1 MRPPPLAPRTGGQL
15 LVQGLV
21 ANGASHVFSVPGE
34 SFLGALDALYDAQNA
49 IRLIVCRQE
58 GGAAYMAEAYG
69 KLTGRPGVAFVTRGP
84 GATNAS
90 VGVHTAFQDSTPM
103 ILFIGQVARRT
114 RDREAFQEVDYR
126 RMYGPLAKWVAEI
139 DDAARVP
146 EYVSRAFHM
155 ALSGRPGPV
164 VLAVPEDVL
173 TEAAIAEDVGPAQAP
188 VAHPDPAA
196 MARLR
201 ELLARARKPLM
212 IVGGGGWSADASRDL
227 QVFAAANNIPVG
239 CAFRRQDSFDNRDDH
254 YVGDIGVAINPKLA
268 ECVREADLILAVGP
282 RLGEMTT
289 SGYTLLKPP
298 APTQTLIHVLPD
310 PDELNSVYKAELAI
324 VSGMAPFAA
333 AVRAQAPVAHEAW
346 SNWTRAAR
354 ADYLDY
360 LKPLAIPGSVQMA
373 EIVAYLNRTLSKDS
387 IVTNGAG
394 NFAVWAHRFYQFGQ
408 YGTQLGPTSGSM
420 GYGVPSAVA
429 AKILEPRRIVVSFSG
444 DGCFLMN
451 GQELATAVAHG
462 ANAIFIV
469 VNNDMYGTIRMHQ
482 EKRYPG
488 RVIGTELRNPD
499 FAQLAR
505 AYGANGDTI
514 ARTEDFAPA
523 FERALKSDRP
533 TVLEIRLN
541 PEAIT
546 PITKLADVRTN
557 ALAARAPKV

>member
-1 MRPPPLAPRTGGQL
+1 MSPSSQVPRTGGQL
-15 LVQGLV
+15 LVRGLV
-21 ANGASHVFSVPGE
+21 ANGVSHAFTVPGE
-34 SFLGALDALYDAQNA
+34 SFLGALDALHDAQNA
-49 IRLIVCRQE
+49 IRLVVCRQE

-103 ILFIGQVARRT
+103 ILFIGQVARAM

-139 DDAARVP
+139 DDPARVP
-146 EYVSRAFHM
+146 EYVSRAFHV

-173 TEAAIAEDVGPAQAP
+173 TETAIAEEIAP
-188 VAHPDPAA
+188 SRAACAHPDPAA

-201 ELLARARKPLM
+201 ELLARAQRPLM
-212 IVGGGGWSADASRDL
+212 IAGGGGWSADVTRDI
-227 QVFAAANNIPVG
+227 QAFAGANNIPVG
-239 CAFRRQDSFDNRDDH
+239 CAFRRQDSFDNRDDR

-268 ECVREADLILAVGP
+268 ARVGEADLVLAVGP

-289 SGYTLLKPP
+289 SGYTLLQPP
-298 APTQTLIHVLPD
+298 APKQTLVHVLPGAD
-310 PDELNSVYKAELAI
+310 DLNSVYKAELAV
-324 VSGMAPFAA
+324 VSGLAPFAA
-333 AVRAQAPVAHEAW
+333 ALRALNPVDPRPWDAW
-346 SNWTRAAR
+346 TKAAR
-354 ADYLDY
+354 ADYLEY
-360 LKPLAIPGSVQMA
+360 LKPLPIPGPVQMA
-373 EIVAYLNRTLSKDS
+373 EIVAHLNRVLPKDA

-394 NFAVWAHRFYQFGQ
+394 NFAVWAHRFYQFGR

-429 AKILEPRRIVVSFSG
+429 AKILEPNRIVVSFSG

-469 VNNDMYGTIRMHQ
+469 VNNGMYGTIRMHQ

-488 RVIGTELRNPD
+488 RTIGTELRNPD

-505 AYGANGDTI
+505 AYGANGETI
-514 ARTEDFAPA
+514 LATGDFAPA
-523 FERALKSDRP
+523 FARALKSDRP
-533 TVLEIRLN
+533 TVLEIRLD

-546 PITKLADVRTN
+546 PVARLSELRTK
-557 ALAARAPKV
+557 ALAGQASKR

>member
-1 MRPPPLAPRTGGQL
+1 
-15 LVQGLV
+15 
-21 ANGASHVFSVPGE
+21 
-34 SFLGALDALYDAQNA
+34 
-49 IRLIVCRQE
+49 
-58 GGAAYMAEAYG
+58 
-69 KLTGRPGVAFVTRGP
+69 
-84 GATNAS
+84 
-90 VGVHTAFQDSTPM
+90 M
-103 ILFIGQVARRT
+103 ILLIGQIARGT
-114 RDREAFQEVDYR
+114 RDREAFQEVDFR

-146 EYVSRAFHM
+146 EYVSRAFHV

-173 TEAAIAEDVGPAQAP
+173 TEAAAVEDVGPARVP

-196 MARLR
+196 MAGLR
-201 ELLARARKPLM
+201 DLLARARKPLM
-212 IVGGGGWSADASRDL
+212 IVGGGGWSAEASRDI
-227 QVFAAANNIPVG
+227 QAFAAANNLPVG

-254 YVGDIGVAINPKLA
+254 YIGDIGVAVSPKLA
-268 ECVREADLILAVGP
+268 ARVREADLVLVVGP

-298 APTQTLIHVLPD
+298 APAQKLIHVLPD

-333 AVRAQAPVAHEAW
+333 ALRALTPVAHAAW
-346 SNWTRAAR
+346 DEWTQAAR
-354 ADYLDY
+354 TDYLEY
-360 LKPLAIPGSVQMA
+360 VKPLPIPGSVQMA
-373 EIVAYLNRTLSKDS
+373 EIVAYLNRTLPKDS

-394 NFAVWAHRFYQFGQ
+394 NFAVWAHRFYQFSR

-420 GYGVPSAVA
+420 GYGVPAAVA
-429 AKILEPRRIVVSFSG
+429 AKILEPGRTVVSFSG

-451 GQELATAVAHG
+451 GQELATAVAYG

-469 VNNDMYGTIRMHQ
+469 VNNGMYGTIRLHQ

-488 RVIGTELRNPD
+488 RVIGTDLRNPD

-514 ARTEDFAPA
+514 TRTEDFAPA
-523 FERALKSDRP
+523 FARALQSERP
-533 TVLEIRLN
+533 TVLEIRLD

-546 PITKLADVRTN
+546 PIARLADVRAE
-557 ALAARAPKV
+557 ALAARGTKG

>member
-1 MRPPPLAPRTGGQL
+1 MSPSSPVPRTGGQL

-21 ANGASHVFSVPGE
+21 ANGVSHVFSVPGE

-49 IRLIVCRQE
+49 IRLVVCRQE

-103 ILFIGQVARRT
+103 ILLIGQIARGT
-114 RDREAFQEVDYR
+114 RDREAFQEVDFR

-146 EYVSRAFHM
+146 EYMSRAFHV

-164 VLAVPEDVL
+164 VLAIPEDVL
-173 TEAAIAEDVGPAQAP
+173 TETAAVEDVGPARVP

-196 MARLR
+196 MAGLR
-201 ELLARARKPLM
+201 DLLARARKPLM
-212 IVGGGGWSADASRDL
+212 IVGGGGWSAEASRDI
-227 QVFAAANNIPVG
+227 QVFATANNLPVG

-254 YVGDIGVAINPKLA
+254 YIGDIGVAVSPKLA
-268 ECVREADLILAVGP
+268 ARVRQADLVLAVGP

-298 APTQTLIHVLPD
+298 APAQKLIHVLPD

-324 VSGMAPFAA
+324 VSGLAPFAA
-333 AVRAQAPVAHEAW
+333 ALRALTPVAHAAW
-346 SNWTRAAR
+346 DEWTQAAR
-354 ADYLDY
+354 KDYLEY
-360 LKPLAIPGSVQMA
+360 LKPLPIPGSVQMA
-373 EIVAYLNRTLSKDS
+373 EIVAYLNRTLPKES

-394 NFAVWAHRFYQFGQ
+394 NFAVWAHRFYQFSR

-420 GYGVPSAVA
+420 GYGVPAAVA
-429 AKILEPRRIVVSFSG
+429 AKILEPGRTVVSFSG

-451 GQELATAVAHG
+451 GQELATAVAYG
-462 ANAIFIV
+462 ASAIFIV
-469 VNNDMYGTIRMHQ
+469 VNNGMYGTIRMHQ

-488 RVIGTELRNPD
+488 LVIGTDLRNPD

-514 ARTEDFAPA
+514 TRTEDFAPA
-523 FERALKSDRP
+523 FARALQSERP
-533 TVLEIRLN
+533 TVLEIRLD

-546 PITKLADVRTN
+546 PTARLADVRAE
-557 ALAARAPKV
+557 ALAARGTKG

>member
-1 MRPPPLAPRTGGQL
+1 MRATSPASRTGGQL
-15 LVQGLV
+15 LVQSLV
-21 ANGASHVFSVPGE
+21 ANGATHAFTVPGE

-49 IRLIVCRQE
+49 IRLVVCRQE

-69 KLTGRPGVAFVTRGP
+69 KLTGRPGIAFVTRGP

-90 VGVHTAFQDSTPM
+90 VGVHTAFQDSSPM

-126 RMYGPLAKWVAEI
+126 RMYGPLAKWAAEI
-139 DDAARVP
+139 DHPARVP
-146 EYVSRAFHM
+146 EYVNRAFHV
-155 ALSGRPGPV
+155 ACSGRAGPV
-164 VLAVPEDVL
+164 VLAVPEDML
-173 TEAAIAEDVGPAQAP
+173 TETANAEVPEPAH
-188 VAHPDPAA
+188 VAVPHPDPAA

-201 ELLARARKPLM
+201 ELLARATKPLM
-212 IVGGGGWSADASRDL
+212 IIGGGGWSAAATRDI
-227 QVFAAANNIPVG
+227 QAFAAANNIPVG
-239 CAFRRQDSFDNRDDH
+239 CAFRRQDAFDNRDEH
-254 YVGDIGVAINPKLA
+254 YVGDIGVAVAPKLA
-268 ECVREADLILAVGP
+268 ARVREADLILAVGP

-289 SGYTLLKPP
+289 SGYTLLEPP
-298 APTQTLIHVLPD
+298 APRQMLVHVLPD
-310 PDELNSVYKAELAI
+310 ADGLNGVYRAELAI
-324 VSGMAPFAA
+324 VAGMAPFAA
-333 AVRAQAPVAHEAW
+333 ALRALAPVERRAW
-346 SNWTRAAR
+346 DDWTRAAR

-360 LKPLAIPGSVQMA
+360 LKPLAIPGPVQMA
-373 EIVAYLNRTLSKDS
+373 DIVAYLNRTLPKDA

-429 AKILEPRRIVVSFSG
+429 AKILNPGRIVVSFSG

-451 GQELATAVAHG
+451 GQELATAVAEG

-469 VNNDMYGTIRMHQ
+469 VNNGMYGTIRMHQ

-499 FAQLAR
+499 FAGLAR
-505 AYGANGDTI
+505 AYGANGETI
-514 ARTEDFAPA
+514 ARTEEFAPA

-533 TVLEIRLN
+533 TVLEVRLD
-541 PEAIT
+541 PDAIT
-546 PITKLADVRTN
+546 PVAKLSELRAK
-557 ALAARAPKV
+557 ALAGPASKR

>member
-1 MRPPPLAPRTGGQL
+1 MDSSAPAPSTGGQL
-15 LVQGLV
+15 LVRALV
-21 ANGASHVFSVPGE
+21 ANGVSHAFTVPGE
-34 SFLGALDALYDAQNA
+34 SFLGALDALFDAQNA
-49 IRLIVCRQE
+49 IRLVICRQE

-139 DDAARVP
+139 DDPARVP
-146 EYVSRAFHM
+146 EYVSRAFHV
-155 ALSGRPGPV
+155 AGSGRPGPV
-164 VLAVPEDVL
+164 VLAVPEDML
-173 TEAAIAEDVGPAQAP
+173 TETTNAAEVAPARVP

-196 MARLR
+196 MTNLR

-212 IVGGGGWSADASRDL
+212 ILGGGGWSAAASRDF
-227 QVFAAANNIPVG
+227 QTFAAANNIPVG
-239 CAFRRQDSFDNRDDH
+239 CAFRRQDAFDNRDDR
-254 YVGDIGVAINPKLA
+254 YAGDIGVAIAPKLA
-268 ECVREADLILAVGP
+268 ARVREADVILAVGP

-289 SGYTLLKPP
+289 SGYTLLAPP
-298 APTQTLIHVLPD
+298 APKQTLIHVLPGA
-310 PDELNSVYKAELAI
+310 DELNSVYKAELAI
-324 VSGMAPFAA
+324 VSGIAPFAA
-333 AVRAQAPVAHEAW
+333 AAARLAPIAPCAW
-346 SNWTRAAR
+346 DDWTRAAR

-360 LKPLAIPGSVQMA
+360 LKPLPIPGAVQMA
-373 EIVAYLNRTLSKDS
+373 EIVAWLNLTLPKDA

-394 NFAVWAHRFYQFGQ
+394 NFAVWAHRFYQFAQ

-429 AKILEPRRIVVSFSG
+429 AKILNPDRIVVSFSG

-469 VNNDMYGTIRMHQ
+469 VNNGMYGTIRMHQ

-488 RVIGTELRNPD
+488 RAIGTELSNPD
-499 FAQLAR
+499 FALLAR
-505 AYGANGDTI
+505 AYGAGGEVV

-523 FERALKSDRP
+523 FERALKSERP
-533 TVLEIRLN
+533 TVLEIRLD

-546 PITKLADVRTN
+546 PTAKLSDVRAN
-557 ALAARAPKV
+557 ALAAKGTRD

>member
-1 MRPPPLAPRTGGQL
+1 MNPSRFASRTGGQL

-21 ANGASHVFSVPGE
+21 ANDVSHIFSVPGE

-49 IRLIVCRQE
+49 IRLVVCRQE

-114 RDREAFQEVDYR
+114 RDHEAFQEVDYR

-146 EYVSRAFHM
+146 EYVSRAFHV

-173 TEAAIAEDVGPAQAP
+173 TEVAAVADVGPARVP

-196 MARLR
+196 MVRLR
-201 ELLARARKPLM
+201 ELLVGARKPLL
-212 IVGGGGWSADASRDL
+212 IVGGGGWSADVTRDL
-227 QVFAAANNIPVG
+227 QAFAAANNLPVG
-239 CAFRRQDSFDNRDDH
+239 CAFRRQDSFDNRDDR
-254 YVGDIGVAINPKLA
+254 YIGDIGVAVSPKLA
-268 ECVREADLILAVGP
+268 ARVRDADLVLAIGP

-289 SGYTLLKPP
+289 SGYTLLEPP
-298 APTQTLIHVLPD
+298 APAQKLVHVLPN

-324 VSGMAPFAA
+324 VSGLTPFAA
-333 AVRAQAPVAHEAW
+333 AARALAPVAHAAW
-346 SNWTRAAR
+346 DKWTEAAR

-360 LKPLAIPGSVQMA
+360 VKPLPIPGPVQMA
-373 EIVAYLNRTLSKDS
+373 EIVAHLNRTLPKDA

-429 AKILEPRRIVVSFSG
+429 AKILEPNRTVVSFSG

-469 VNNDMYGTIRMHQ
+469 VNNGMLGTIRMHQ

-499 FAQLAR
+499 FAALAR
-505 AYGANGDTI
+505 AYGANGELI

-523 FERALKSDRP
+523 FARALKSDRP
-533 TVLEIRLN
+533 TVLEIRLD
-541 PEAIT
+541 P
-546 PITKLADVRTN
+546 
-557 ALAARAPKV
+557 